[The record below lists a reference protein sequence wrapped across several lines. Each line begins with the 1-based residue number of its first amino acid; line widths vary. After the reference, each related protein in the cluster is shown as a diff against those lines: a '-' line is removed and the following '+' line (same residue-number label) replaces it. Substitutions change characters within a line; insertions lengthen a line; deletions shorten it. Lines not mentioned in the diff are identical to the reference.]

1 MATIFTVHVKGFSK
15 SELDKNFQI
24 IDSFMNQQTNFKLV
38 SSTQPNFNPRIYYS
52 EETLIGKIIH
62 DIVNI
67 LKTDKSINLA
77 VKGISYSQNL
87 NKV

>member
-1 MATIFTVHVKGFSK
+1 MATIFAIHIKGFSK
-15 SELDKNFQI
+15 FELDKNFQI
-24 IDSFMNQQTNFKLV
+24 IDSFMNQQPDFKLV
-38 SSTQPNFNPRIYYS
+38 SSTRPNFNPRIYYS

-62 DIVNI
+62 DVINI
-67 LKTDKSINLA
+67 LKTDKTINLA